1 MDILK
6 FGENINF
13 HAGSK
18 NGIAIGNMDSNSIYR
33 LLNTY
38 PVFDIY
44 DAAGNYTTAIPLNSS
59 RANPIGMMDYEHGQN
74 ETKTYGLHANA
85 YLVLQPIKNLK
96 FRSSFGV
103 RYLQNNYRKFAPV
116 YNLSSDNFRNENEV
130 QQQMTT
136 RMNWMIENTINYTF
150 SAGRNNFDILL
161 GQSVENNGLGMSM
174 NGSNKNSLFNDFEHA
189 YLDNTKVI
197 LAGST
202 TLGGAP
208 ITPHKMASFFGRVNY
223 DYNEKYMLTFV
234 MRADGS
240 SNFKR
245 GKRWG
250 YFPSVSAGWVLTNES
265 FMEGI
270 TSFMDFFKLRAS
282 WGQNGN
288 QSIDGFQYLST
299 IDFNARYFFGTD
311 KGAITTGAYPDI
323 LANEDVTW
331 ETSEQINVG
340 FDARFLRSR
349 LGVTFDYYV
358 KNTKDWLLKA
368 PALTSYGAGAPY
380 INGGDVQNKG
390 IELGLTWRDQVG
402 DFSYGLS
409 YNIAHNKNEVTKIN
423 NSEQIIYGST
433 GTLFRNS
440 DEMYRAQVGYPI
452 GFFYGYKTAGVFQNQ
467 AQIDAYKGAK
477 YDNVQ
482 PGDLIFVDTNHDNK
496 IDSKDRT
503 MIGNPYP
510 KVNMGFNVNME
521 YKGFDLNIATVAV
534 LGNQIAQSYRNYKD
548 EPLDN
553 YTTEIYGRW
562 HGDGTSNTLPRL
574 TSTSHLN
581 WQNISDIYIKDGDYF
596 RIQNLAIGYDFKKL
610 FPQMFLE
617 KARLYF
623 AVQNLL
629 TITGYSGMDPE
640 VGYGDGKS
648 WASGIDIGSYPSP
661 RTIIIGFNLK
671 F

>member
-1 MDILK
+1 MTLSHLAS
-6 FGENINF
+6 FLPFFE
-13 HAGSK
+13 
-18 NGIAIGNMDSNSIYR
+18 
-33 LLNTY
+33 
-38 PVFDIY
+38 V
-44 DAAGNYTTAIPLNSS
+44 IP
-59 RANPIGMMDYEHGQN
+59 E
-74 ETKTYGLHANA
+74 
-85 YLVLQPIKNLK
+85 
-96 FRSSFGV
+96 
-103 RYLQNNYRKFAPV
+103 NYRKFAPV

>member
-1 MDILK
+1 M
-6 FGENINF
+6 
-13 HAGSK
+13 
-18 NGIAIGNMDSNSIYR
+18 
-33 LLNTY
+33 
-38 PVFDIY
+38 
-44 DAAGNYTTAIPLNSS
+44 
-59 RANPIGMMDYEHGQN
+59 
-74 ETKTYGLHANA
+74 
-85 YLVLQPIKNLK
+85 
-96 FRSSFGV
+96 
-103 RYLQNNYRKFAPV
+103 
-116 YNLSSDNFRNENEV
+116 
-130 QQQMTT
+130 
-136 RMNWMIENTINYTF
+136 
-150 SAGRNNFDILL
+150 
-161 GQSVENNGLGMSM
+161 
-174 NGSNKNSLFNDFEHA
+174 
-189 YLDNTKVI
+189 
-197 LAGST
+197 
-202 TLGGAP
+202 
-208 ITPHKMASFFGRVNY
+208 NY

-482 PGDLIFVDTNHDNK
+482 PGDLILW
-496 IDSKDRT
+496 ILI
-503 MIGNPYP
+503 MIIRLIP
-510 KVNMGFNVNME
+510 K
-521 YKGFDLNIATVAV
+521 TV
-534 LGNQIAQSYRNYKD
+534 
-548 EPLDN
+548 P
-553 YTTEIYGRW
+553 
-562 HGDGTSNTLPRL
+562 
-574 TSTSHLN
+574 
-581 WQNISDIYIKDGDYF
+581 
-596 RIQNLAIGYDFKKL
+596 
-610 FPQMFLE
+610 
-617 KARLYF
+617 
-623 AVQNLL
+623 
-629 TITGYSGMDPE
+629 
-640 VGYGDGKS
+640 
-648 WASGIDIGSYPSP
+648 
-661 RTIIIGFNLK
+661 
-671 F
+671 